1 MISKGW
7 HASTGTSPVTSEGDN
22 FFPRP
27 SRNNL
32 SGLPRASKKPP
43 PSLLRYAA
51 ALRVHRHRLAAF
63 PPANEIIHP
72 GDNSGGD
79 TMSRQKKKFDLYQTV
94 TDQIIEAIEASQAD
108 GYSLP
113 WHRAGVGIFMPTNAT
128 TGKAY
133 RGINIVSL
141 WASAEVNE
149 FTTGEWATYKQW
161 QSVGAQVRKG
171 ESSTVGVFYKKFV
184 PKDDDVEETEDGEET
199 RPRWFARAFRLFN
212 ADQVD
217 GYQAEDLPEISEV
230 ERIKRAEAFTR
241 RTGAKIQH
249 GGGRAYYNRIEDRIQ
264 MPDEVRFKATETSSA
279 TEGYYSTLFHELTH
293 WSGHEGRCG
302 RDLNNR
308 FGDEAYAMEELV
320 AELGAAFLCA
330 ELDISPQP
338 RDDHAGYIQHWMHVM
353 KADKKAIFSAAAR
366 ANEAAAYLSG
376 Q

>member
-1 MISKGW
+1 
-7 HASTGTSPVTSEGDN
+7 
-22 FFPRP
+22 
-27 SRNNL
+27 
-32 SGLPRASKKPP
+32 
-43 PSLLRYAA
+43 
-51 ALRVHRHRLAAF
+51 VHRHRPAAF

-72 GDNSGGD
+72 ADNSGGD

-113 WHRAGVGIFMPTNAT
+113 WHRASVGIFMPTNAT

-133 RGINIVSL
+133 QGINILSL

-184 PKDDDVEETEDGEET
+184 PKDDDVEETEDGEEP

-217 GYQAEDLPEISEV
+217 GYQAEDLPETSEV
-230 ERIKRAEAFTR
+230 ERIERAVDDS
-241 RTGAKIQH
+241 GATIHH
-249 GGGRAYYNRIEDRIQ
+249 GGGGAFCRQSSDTIQ
-264 MPDEVRFKATETSSA
+264 MPDEVRFKDTETSKA

-293 WSGHEGRCG
+293 WTSHEDRCE
-302 RDLNNR
+302 RDLDNR

-330 ELDISPQP
+330 ELEITPEP
-338 RDDHAGYIQHWMHVM
+338 CEDHAGYIQHWMEVM

-366 ANEAAAYLSG
+366 ANEAASFLTDR
-376 Q
+376 